1 MLTFNLNDLENFLLD
16 QHLVG
21 LESFLVKVVI
31 YFDLIRINLQEKRFN
46 FYKVFSTTL
55 ITYIASVVIAM
66 LVSRHRLQD
75 QQNHWYYY
83 CANNYIYNL
92 NDHIKYLKPRT

>member
-21 LESFLVKVVI
+21 LESLESFLVKVVI
-31 YFDLIRINLQEKRFN
+31 YFDLIRINLQEKGFN

-55 ITYIASVVIAM
+55 IT
-66 LVSRHRLQD
+66 
-75 QQNHWYYY
+75 
-83 CANNYIYNL
+83 
-92 NDHIKYLKPRT
+92 

>member
-16 QHLVG
+16 QHLVELES

-31 YFDLIRINLQEKRFN
+31 YFDLIRINLQEKGFN

-55 ITYIASVVIAM
+55 IT
-66 LVSRHRLQD
+66 
-75 QQNHWYYY
+75 
-83 CANNYIYNL
+83 
-92 NDHIKYLKPRT
+92 

>member
-31 YFDLIRINLQEKRFN
+31 YFDLIRINLQEKGFN

-55 ITYIASVVIAM
+55 ITCIASVAVIAM
-66 LVSRHRLQD
+66 LVRHRLQD
-75 QQNHWYYY
+75 QQNHWYY

-92 NDHIKYLKPRT
+92 NYHIKYLKPRI